1 MRRPVTNRRIQRTH
15 ESVSSRFQPGLSADA
30 RPWSESATAVF
41 DPPFPT
47 PYSLAR
53 LLHAVGTSTRRA
65 VLLLRLEFPWI
76 SASEI
81 RIALTGIGYPSA
93 EIDSVLVDL
102 TIG

>member
-1 MRRPVTNRRIQRTH
+1 MIGGRKT
-15 ESVSSRFQPGLSADA
+15 A
-30 RPWSESATAVF
+30 WSESATAVI
-41 DPPFPT
+41 DLNPPFPT

-53 LLHAVGTSTRRA
+53 LLHAAGTSTRRA

-102 TIG
+102 SIG